1 MPGRGGAGEGA
12 GGAGLAHLPAV
23 DRVLRRP
30 EVEACVREHG
40 REVVVEAVRGALS
53 DLRETLRRAGRDEEP
68 PGGRNPAPGANRRS
82 DPSPDPGGDPSPDPS
97 VDSSPDPGA
106 DPRPDPG
113 ADTAGGQDRHRDR
126 DRDRDHDRDPVGGRN
141 REPPPPDDAESL
153 VALAAVRRAR
163 AATRP
168 SLRPVLNLTGTVLHT
183 NLGRAE
189 LPEVAV
195 EAMAEAARS
204 AMNLELDLATGRR
217 GERDAH
223 VEGWLARLTG
233 AEAATVVN
241 NNAAAVLLVLN
252 TLALDREVP
261 VSRGELIE
269 IGGSFRLPE
278 IMGRA
283 GCRLVEVGTTNRTH
297 LADFAQVLGE
307 RTGAVMT
314 VHTSNYV
321 VEGFTAAPD
330 PRRLAVLARERGVP
344 WVHDLGSGTLVDL
357 ERFGLPH
364 EPTPREVLSNGA
376 DLVTFSGDKL
386 LGGPQSGIV
395 AGRADLVNEVRRN
408 PMKRAL
414 RVDKLTL
421 AALGALLPLY
431 ANPERL
437 VRELPALRRLVRP
450 AAEVRAA
457 AERVAASLRDR
468 FPGSVEV
475 VECASRIGSGALP
488 VDTRPSAGLALR
500 PAWPHGRPRPSGRR
514 VEALAA
520 SLRALP
526 TPVIGRIREG
536 ALVLDLRCLEREAD
550 LVAALAPFLDG
561 GEAGAAPPPEH
572 LRNDADGGAP
582 GDGPRPAEPPE
593 ASGAR

>member
-1 MPGRGGAGEGA
+1 MPGAEEGGS
-12 GGAGLAHLPAV
+12 LAFLPGV
-23 DRVLRRP
+23 DRILRRP
-30 EVEACVREHG
+30 EVEAFVLEHG
-40 REVVVEAVRGALS
+40 REPVVESVRGAL
-53 DLRETLRRAGRDEEP
+53 DEF
-68 PGGRNPAPGANRRS
+68 RTAARRS
-82 DPSPDPGGDPSPDPS
+82 GGGTGGGTDPASRSGLEPG
-97 VDSSPDPGA
+97 PGMHTT
-106 DPRPDPG
+106 P
-113 ADTAGGQDRHRDR
+113 
-126 DRDRDHDRDPVGGRN
+126 
-141 REPPPPDDAESL
+141 DAEDLERL
-153 VALAAVRRAR
+153 VAEAALRRAR
-163 AATRP
+163 AAVAP
-168 SLRPVLNLTGTVLHT
+168 SLRPVLNLSGTVLHT

-204 AMNLELDLATGRR
+204 AMNLEIDLATGRR
-217 GERDAH
+217 GERDTH

-252 TLALDREVP
+252 TLALGREVP

-297 LADFAQVLGE
+297 LEDFARAFGE

-321 VEGFTAAPD
+321 VEGFTAAPK
-330 PRRLAVLARERGVP
+330 PAQLAALARERGVP

-364 EPTPREVLSNGA
+364 EPTPREALADGA

-386 LGGPQSGIV
+386 LGGPQAGIV
-395 AGRADLVNEVRRN
+395 AGRADLVSAVRRN

-414 RVDKLTL
+414 RVDKITL
-421 AALGALLPLY
+421 AALAALLPLY

-437 VRELPALRRLVRP
+437 VRELPALRRLVRREP
-450 AAEVRAA
+450 EIRAS
-457 AERVAASLRDR
+457 AERVAAGLRGR
-468 FPGSVEV
+468 FGGSVEV

-488 VDTRPSAGLALR
+488 VDTLPSAGVAFR
-500 PAWPHGRPRPSGRR
+500 PPPSGSGGRR
-514 VEALAA
+514 TSGRQVEELAA
-520 SLRALP
+520 DLRALP
-526 TPVIGRIREG
+526 LPVIGRIREG
-536 ALVLDLRCLEREAD
+536 ALVLDLRCLERESD
-550 LVAALAPFLDG
+550 LLDALAPLLSGKRSETPDG
-561 GEAGAAPPPEH
+561 ENESPEC
-572 LRNDADGGAP
+572 
-582 GDGPRPAEPPE
+582 
-593 ASGAR
+593 

>member
-1 MPGRGGAGEGA
+1 MRGGGEE
-12 GGAGLAHLPAV
+12 GGSLAHLPAV
-23 DRVLRRP
+23 DRILRRP
-30 EVEACVREHG
+30 EIEACAREHG
-40 REVVVEAVRGALS
+40 RELVVEAVRGAID
-53 DLRETLRRAGRDEEP
+53 DLRAAVRRGLPGASPATDDLQAATAQGFLGARASSPRESRAVDGRRAATPRES
-68 PGGRNPAPGANRRS
+68 GGPEAEPGA
-82 DPSPDPGGDPSPDPS
+82 GAE
-97 VDSSPDPGA
+97 PGA
-106 DPRPDPG
+106 ESATG
-113 ADTAGGQDRHRDR
+113 
-126 DRDRDHDRDPVGGRN
+126 V
-141 REPPPPDDAESL
+141 DDAERR
-153 VALAAVRRAR
+153 VAEAALRRAR
-163 AATRP
+163 AAATP

-189 LPEVAV
+189 LPEVAI

-204 AMNLELDLATGRR
+204 ATNLEIDLATGRR
-217 GERDAH
+217 GERDTH
-223 VEGWLARLTG
+223 VERWLARLTG

-252 TLALDREVP
+252 TLALGREVP

-297 LADFAQVLGE
+297 LEDFARAIGE

-321 VEGFTAAPD
+321 VEGFTAAPE
-330 PRRLAVLARERGVP
+330 PAALAALARERGVP
-344 WVHDLGSGTLVDL
+344 WIHDLGSGTLADL
-357 ERFGLPH
+357 ERFGLPR
-364 EPTPREVLSNGA
+364 EPTPRGVLANGA

-395 AGRADLVNEVRRN
+395 AGSARLVGEVRRN

-437 VRELPALRRLVRP
+437 VRELPALRRMVRP
-450 AAEVRAA
+450 AAEIRAI
-457 AERVAASLRDR
+457 AERVAAKLRGALTLA
-468 FPGSVEV
+468 GSVEV

-488 VDTRPSAGLALR
+488 IDALPSAGIALHP
-500 PAWPHGRPRPSGRR
+500 PAEGGRRAPGRR
-514 VEALAA
+514 VEELAA
-520 SLRALP
+520 TLRALP
-526 TPVIGRIREG
+526 LPVVGRIREG
-536 ALVLDLRCLEREAD
+536 ALVLDLRCLDRESD
-550 LVAALAPFLDG
+550 LLDALAPLLD
-561 GEAGAAPPPEH
+561 EDADA
-572 LRNDADGGAP
+572 NADGGSTGDGSPAP
-582 GDGPRPAEPPE
+582 GS
-593 ASGAR
+593 SG

>member
-1 MPGRGGAGEGA
+1 MPRGEEAGAYA
-12 GGAGLAHLPAV
+12 RLPAV

-30 EVEACVREHG
+30 EVEECACEHG
-40 REVVVEAVRGALS
+40 RELVVEAVRGALD
-53 DLRETLRRAGRDEEP
+53 DLR
-68 PGGRNPAPGANRRS
+68 
-82 DPSPDPGGDPSPDPS
+82 
-97 VDSSPDPGA
+97 SSM
-106 DPRPDPG
+106 
-113 ADTAGGQDRHRDR
+113 RH
-126 DRDRDHDRDPVGGRN
+126 G
-141 REPPPPDDAESL
+141 DAEL
-153 VALAAVRRAR
+153 PPEDPEHAVAGAAIRRVQAAVRV
-163 AATRP
+163 T
-168 SLRPVLNLTGTVLHT
+168 LRPVLNLTGTVLHT

-195 EAMAEAARS
+195 EAIAEAARS
-204 AMNLELDLATGRR
+204 AMNLELDLATGTR

-223 VEGWLARLTG
+223 VERWLARLAG

-297 LADFAQVLGE
+297 LDDFARAIAD

-321 VEGFTAAPD
+321 VNGFTAAPE
-330 PRRLAVLARERGVP
+330 PAQLADLARERGVP

-364 EPTPREVLSNGA
+364 EPTPREVLASGA

-395 AGRADLVNEVRRN
+395 AGRADLVAEARRN

-421 AALGALLPLY
+421 AALAALLPLY

-437 VRELPALRRLVRP
+437 VRELPTLRRLVRP
-450 AAEVRAA
+450 AAEIRAS
-457 AERVAASLRDR
+457 AERLAKKTRER
-468 FPGSVEV
+468 FAGRVEV

-488 VDTRPSAGLALR
+488 VDTLPSAGIALR
-500 PAWPHGRPRPSGRR
+500 PPSPRGSRASGRQ
-514 VEALAA
+514 VEELAA
-520 SLRALP
+520 RLRALP
-526 TPVIGRIREG
+526 RPVVGRIRDG
-536 ALVLDLRCLEREAD
+536 ALVLDLRCLERESD
-550 LVAALAPFLDG
+550 LLEALDPLLD
-561 GEAGAAPPPEH
+561 
-572 LRNDADGGAP
+572 
-582 GDGPRPAEPPE
+582 DGPERNLP
-593 ASGAR
+593 RC

>member
-1 MPGRGGAGEGA
+1 MPEVGEG
-12 GGAGLAHLPAV
+12 GSLAFLPGV
-23 DRVLRRP
+23 DRILRRP
-30 EVEACVREHG
+30 EVEACARTHG
-40 REVVVEAVRGALS
+40 RALVVESVRAVIDGLRAAARGEGSGVGGAPHPPAPGPGPRPGPQADAEDAERIVVEAA
-53 DLRETLRRAGRDEEP
+53 LRR
-68 PGGRNPAPGANRRS
+68 
-82 DPSPDPGGDPSPDPS
+82 
-97 VDSSPDPGA
+97 V
-106 DPRPDPG
+106 
-113 ADTAGGQDRHRDR
+113 
-126 DRDRDHDRDPVGGRN
+126 
-141 REPPPPDDAESL
+141 
-153 VALAAVRRAR
+153 R
-163 AATRP
+163 AAAAP
-168 SLRPVLNLTGTVLHT
+168 SLRPVLNLSGTVLHT

-189 LPEVAV
+189 LPEVAI

-204 AMNLELDLATGRR
+204 AVNLEIDLATGKR

-223 VEGWLARLTG
+223 VEAWIARLTG

-252 TLALDREVP
+252 TLALGREVP

-297 LADFAQVLGE
+297 LEDFARAVGE

-330 PRRLAVLARERGVP
+330 PAGLASLARERGVP
-344 WVHDLGSGTLVDL
+344 WVHDLGSGTLVAL
-357 ERFGLPH
+357 ERFGLPR
-364 EPTPREVLSNGA
+364 EPTPREALANGA

-386 LGGPQSGIV
+386 LGGPQSGVV
-395 AGRADLVNEVRRN
+395 AGRADLVAALRRN

-414 RVDKLTL
+414 RVDKITL

-437 VRELPALRRLVRP
+437 ARELPALRRLIRP
-450 AAEVRAA
+450 AAEIRATA
-457 AERVAASLRDR
+457 RRVAAKLRGR
-468 FPGSVEV
+468 LEEQVEAV
-475 VECASRIGSGALP
+475 GCASRIGSGALP
-488 VDTRPSAGLALR
+488 VDTLPSAGIALR
-500 PAWPHGRPRPSGRR
+500 PPPSGNGRTSGRR

-526 TPVIGRIREG
+526 RPVIGRVREG
-536 ALVLDLRCLEREAD
+536 ALVLDLRCLERDSD
-550 LVAALAPFLDG
+550 LLDALAPLLADG
-561 GEAGAAPPPEH
+561 REAAAGATPGRGSGAGA
-572 LRNDADGGAP
+572 DADGGSGGTGGRGGGTGSGTRAP
-582 GDGPRPAEPPE
+582 VSGGRNGPVRRAEENAAPEDAPPPR
-593 ASGAR
+593 SPTGC

>member
-1 MPGRGGAGEGA
+1 MRGGGEE
-12 GGAGLAHLPAV
+12 GGSLARLPGV
-23 DRVLRRP
+23 DRILRRP
-30 EVEACVREHG
+30 EIEACAREHG
-40 REVVVEAVRGALS
+40 RELVVEAVRGAID
-53 DLRETLRRAGRDEEP
+53 DLRAEVRRGLPGASPATDDLQAATAQGFLGARASSPRESRAVDGRRAATPQES
-68 PGGRNPAPGANRRS
+68 GGPEAEPGA
-82 DPSPDPGGDPSPDPS
+82 GAGAE
-97 VDSSPDPGA
+97 PGA
-106 DPRPDPG
+106 ESATG
-113 ADTAGGQDRHRDR
+113 
-126 DRDRDHDRDPVGGRN
+126 V
-141 REPPPPDDAESL
+141 DDAERR
-153 VALAAVRRAR
+153 VAEAALRRAR
-163 AATRP
+163 AAAAP

-204 AMNLELDLATGRR
+204 ATNLEIDLATGRR
-217 GERDAH
+217 GERDTH
-223 VEGWLARLTG
+223 VEAWLARLTG

-252 TLALDREVP
+252 TLALGREVP

-297 LADFAQVLGE
+297 LEDFARAIGE

-321 VEGFTAAPD
+321 VEGFTAAPE
-330 PRRLAVLARERGVP
+330 PAALAALARERGVP
-344 WVHDLGSGTLVDL
+344 WVHDLGSGTLAAL

-364 EPTPREVLSNGA
+364 EPTPREVLANGA

-395 AGRADLVNEVRRN
+395 AGSARLVAEVRRN

-414 RVDKLTL
+414 RVDKTTL

-450 AAEVRAA
+450 AAEIRAV
-457 AERVAASLRDR
+457 AERVAAKLRGR
-468 FPGSVEV
+468 LTLAGSVEV

-488 VDTRPSAGLALR
+488 VDTLPSAGIALYPPSEGGRR
-500 PAWPHGRPRPSGRR
+500 PPGRR
-514 VEALAA
+514 VEELAA
-520 SLRALP
+520 ALRALP
-526 TPVIGRIREG
+526 LPVVGRIREG
-536 ALVLDLRCLEREAD
+536 PPPRSRVRSARRWPAPRLEARTESD
-550 LVAALAPFLDG
+550 LAP
-561 GEAGAAPPPEH
+561 
-572 LRNDADGGAP
+572 
-582 GDGPRPAEPPE
+582 
-593 ASGAR
+593 

>member
-1 MPGRGGAGEGA
+1 MPGVEEGGS
-12 GGAGLAHLPAV
+12 LARLPGV
-23 DRVLRRP
+23 DRILRRP
-30 EVEACVREHG
+30 EIEACAREHG
-40 REVVVEAVRGALS
+40 RELVVEAVRGAID
-53 DLRETLRRAGRDEEP
+53 DLRAELRQGL
-68 PGGRNPAPGANRRS
+68 PGAS
-82 DPSPDPGGDPSPDPS
+82 TATDDLQAATPLESGGPEAE
-97 VDSSPDPGA
+97 PGA
-106 DPRPDPG
+106 ESATG
-113 ADTAGGQDRHRDR
+113 
-126 DRDRDHDRDPVGGRN
+126 V
-141 REPPPPDDAESL
+141 DDAEHR
-153 VALAAVRRAR
+153 VAEAALRRAR
-163 AATRP
+163 AAAAP

-195 EAMAEAARS
+195 EAMAEVARS
-204 AMNLELDLATGRR
+204 ATNLEIDLATGKR
-217 GERDAH
+217 GERDSH
-223 VEGWLARLTG
+223 VEAWLARLTG

-252 TLALDREVP
+252 TLALGREVP

-297 LADFAQVLGE
+297 LADFARAIGE

-321 VEGFTAAPD
+321 VEGFTAAPE
-330 PRRLAVLARERGVP
+330 PAALAALARERGVP
-344 WVHDLGSGTLVDL
+344 WVHDLGSGTLVAL

-364 EPTPREVLSNGA
+364 EPTPREVLANGA

-386 LGGPQSGIV
+386 LGGPQSGVV
-395 AGRADLVNEVRRN
+395 AGRARLVAKVRRN

-414 RVDKLTL
+414 RVDKTTL

-450 AAEVRAA
+450 AAEIRAV
-457 AERVAASLRDR
+457 AERVAAKLRGR
-468 FPGSVEV
+468 LTLAGSVEV

-488 VDTRPSAGLALR
+488 VDTLPSAGVALYP
-500 PAWPHGRPRPSGRR
+500 PAEGGRRAPGRR
-514 VEALAA
+514 VEELTAK
-520 SLRALP
+520 LRALP
-526 TPVIGRIREG
+526 LPVVGRIREG
-536 ALVLDLRCLEREAD
+536 ALVLDLRCLDRESD
-550 LVAALAPFLDG
+550 LLDALAPLLD
-561 GEAGAAPPPEH
+561 EAGTAPDPP
-572 LRNDADGGAP
+572 RC
-582 GDGPRPAEPPE
+582 
-593 ASGAR
+593 

>member
-1 MPGRGGAGEGA
+1 MRGGGEE
-12 GGAGLAHLPAV
+12 GGSLARLPGV
-23 DRVLRRP
+23 DRILKRP
-30 EVEACVREHG
+30 EIEACAREHG
-40 REVVVEAVRGALS
+40 RELVVEAVRGAID
-53 DLRETLRRAGRDEEP
+53 DLRAAMRQGL
-68 PGGRNPAPGANRRS
+68 PGA
-82 DPSPDPGGDPSPDPS
+82 SPATDDLRAATPQGSPGARA
-97 VDSSPDPGA
+97 SSPRESRAVDDLRAATPRESGGAGAGAEPGA
-106 DPRPDPG
+106 ELATG
-113 ADTAGGQDRHRDR
+113 
-126 DRDRDHDRDPVGGRN
+126 V
-141 REPPPPDDAESL
+141 DDAERR
-153 VALAAVRRAR
+153 VTEAALRRAR
-163 AATRP
+163 AAAAP

-204 AMNLELDLATGRR
+204 ATNLEIDLATGKR
-217 GERDAH
+217 GERDTH
-223 VEGWLARLTG
+223 VEAWLARLTG

-252 TLALDREVP
+252 TLALGREVP

-297 LADFAQVLGE
+297 LADFARAIGE

-321 VEGFTAAPD
+321 VEGFTAAPE
-330 PRRLAVLARERGVP
+330 PAALAALARERGVP
-344 WVHDLGSGTLVDL
+344 WVHDLGSGTLAAL

-364 EPTPREVLSNGA
+364 EPTPREVLANGA

-395 AGRADLVNEVRRN
+395 AGSTRLVAEVRRN

-414 RVDKLTL
+414 RVDKTTL

-450 AAEVRAA
+450 AAEIRAV
-457 AERVAASLRDR
+457 AERVAAKLRGR
-468 FPGSVEV
+468 LTLAGSVEAADVEV

-488 VDTRPSAGLALR
+488 VDTRPSAGVALR
-500 PAWPHGRPRPSGRR
+500 PPTGAGGGRRASGRR
-514 VEALAA
+514 VEELAA
-520 SLRALP
+520 ALRALP
-526 TPVIGRIREG
+526 LPVVGRIREG
-536 ALVLDLRCLEREAD
+536 ALVLDLRCLDRESD
-550 LVAALAPFLDG
+550 LLDALAPLLDEEPRDPPREPTG
-561 GEAGAAPPPEH
+561 NAGEAPD
-572 LRNDADGGAP
+572 R
-582 GDGPRPAEPPE
+582 
-593 ASGAR
+593 

>member
-1 MPGRGGAGEGA
+1 MRGGGEE
-12 GGAGLAHLPAV
+12 GGSLARLPGV
-23 DRVLRRP
+23 DRILRRP
-30 EVEACVREHG
+30 EIEACAREHG
-40 REVVVEAVRGALS
+40 RELVVEAVRGAID
-53 DLRETLRRAGRDEEP
+53 DLRAAMRQGL
-68 PGGRNPAPGANRRS
+68 PGA
-82 DPSPDPGGDPSPDPS
+82 SPATDDLQAATPRGSLGARA
-97 VDSSPDPGA
+97 SSPRESRAVDDLRAATPRESGGPEAEPEAGAEPGA
-106 DPRPDPG
+106 ESATG
-113 ADTAGGQDRHRDR
+113 
-126 DRDRDHDRDPVGGRN
+126 V
-141 REPPPPDDAESL
+141 DDAERR
-153 VALAAVRRAR
+153 VAEAALRRAR
-163 AATRP
+163 AAAAP

-195 EAMAEAARS
+195 EAMAAAARS
-204 AMNLELDLATGRR
+204 ATNLEIDLATGKR
-217 GERDAH
+217 GERDTH
-223 VEGWLARLTG
+223 VEAWLARLTG

-252 TLALDREVP
+252 TLALGREVP

-297 LADFAQVLGE
+297 LEDFARAIGE

-321 VEGFTAAPD
+321 VEGFTAAPE
-330 PRRLAVLARERGVP
+330 PAALAALARERGVP
-344 WVHDLGSGTLVDL
+344 SVHDLGSGTLVAL

-364 EPTPREVLSNGA
+364 EPTPREVLANGA

-395 AGRADLVNEVRRN
+395 AGSARLVAEVRRN

-414 RVDKLTL
+414 RVDKTTL

-450 AAEVRAA
+450 AAEVRAV
-457 AERVAASLRDR
+457 AERVAAKLRGR
-468 FPGSVEV
+468 LTLAGKVEAVAVEV

-488 VDTRPSAGLALR
+488 VDTRPSAGVVLR
-500 PAWPHGRPRPSGRR
+500 PPSGGGGRRASGRR

-520 SLRALP
+520 ALRALP
-526 TPVIGRIREG
+526 LPVVGRIREG
-536 ALVLDLRCLEREAD
+536 GLVLDLRCLDRESD
-550 LVAALAPFLDG
+550 LLDALAPLLRETDT
-561 GEAGAAPPPEH
+561 APNPP
-572 LRNDADGGAP
+572 RC
-582 GDGPRPAEPPE
+582 
-593 ASGAR
+593 

>member
-1 MPGRGGAGEGA
+1 MRGGGEE
-12 GGAGLAHLPAV
+12 GGSLAHLPAV
-23 DRVLRRP
+23 DRILRRP
-30 EVEACVREHG
+30 EIEACAREHG
-40 REVVVEAVRGALS
+40 RELVVEAVRGAID
-53 DLRETLRRAGRDEEP
+53 DLRAAMRRGLPGASPATDDLRAATPRGSGGPEAEPGAGAGAEPGAESATAVDDAERRVAEAALRRA
-68 PGGRNPAPGANRRS
+68 RS
-82 DPSPDPGGDPSPDPS
+82 
-97 VDSSPDPGA
+97 
-106 DPRPDPG
+106 
-113 ADTAGGQDRHRDR
+113 
-126 DRDRDHDRDPVGGRN
+126 
-141 REPPPPDDAESL
+141 
-153 VALAAVRRAR
+153 AAA
-163 AATRP
+163 P

-204 AMNLELDLATGRR
+204 ATNLEIDLATGKR
-217 GERDAH
+217 GERDTH
-223 VEGWLARLTG
+223 VEAWLARLTG

-252 TLALDREVP
+252 TLALGREVP

-297 LADFAQVLGE
+297 LEDFARAIGE

-321 VEGFTAAPD
+321 VEGFTAAPE
-330 PRRLAVLARERGVP
+330 PAALAALARERGVP
-344 WVHDLGSGTLVDL
+344 WVHDLGSGTLAAL

-364 EPTPREVLSNGA
+364 ETTPREVLANGA

-395 AGRADLVNEVRRN
+395 AGSARLVAEVRRN

-414 RVDKLTL
+414 RVDKITL

-450 AAEVRAA
+450 AAEVRAVA
-457 AERVAASLRDR
+457 GRVAAKLRGR
-468 FPGSVEV
+468 LTLAGSDEATEVEV

-488 VDTRPSAGLALR
+488 VDTLPSAGIVLR
-500 PAWPHGRPRPSGRR
+500 PPSEGGRRASGRR
-514 VEALAA
+514 VEELAA
-520 SLRALP
+520 ALRALP
-526 TPVIGRIREG
+526 LPVVGRIREG
-536 ALVLDLRCLEREAD
+536 GLVLDLRCLDRESD
-550 LVAALAPFLDG
+550 LLDALAPLLLDKD
-561 GEAGAAPPPEH
+561 EGAVAV
-572 LRNDADGGAP
+572 ADGGSTGDGSPAP
-582 GDGPRPAEPPE
+582 GS
-593 ASGAR
+593 SG

>member
-1 MPGRGGAGEGA
+1 M
-12 GGAGLAHLPAV
+12 
-23 DRVLRRP
+23 
-30 EVEACVREHG
+30 REHG
-40 REVVVEAVRGALS
+40 RELVVEAVRGAL
-53 DLRETLRRAGRDEEP
+53 DEFRTAARR
-68 PGGRNPAPGANRRS
+68 GGRG
-82 DPSPDPGGDPSPDPS
+82 PD
-97 VDSSPDPGA
+97 
-106 DPRPDPG
+106 
-113 ADTAGGQDRHRDR
+113 AGHG
-126 DRDRDHDRDPVGGRN
+126 
-141 REPPPPDDAESL
+141 PDDAGLGPDAVPRDTERL
-153 VALAAVRRAR
+153 VAEAALRRAR
-163 AATRP
+163 AAFAP
-168 SLRPVLNLTGTVLHT
+168 SLRPVLNLSGTVLHT

-189 LPEVAV
+189 LPETAI
-195 EAMAEAARS
+195 EAMVEAARS
-204 AMNLELDLATGRR
+204 AVNLEIDLASGKR
-217 GERDAH
+217 GERDDH

-252 TLALDREVP
+252 TLALGREVP

-297 LADFAQVLGE
+297 LEDFARAIGE

-321 VEGFTAAPD
+321 VEGFTAAPE
-330 PRRLAVLARERGVP
+330 PARLAALARERGVP
-344 WVHDLGSGTLVDL
+344 WIHDLGSGTLVDL

-364 EPTPREVLSNGA
+364 EPTPREALANGA

-395 AGRADLVNEVRRN
+395 AGSAELVSAVRRN

-414 RVDKLTL
+414 RVDKISL

-450 AAEVRAA
+450 AAGIRAA
-457 AERVAASLRDR
+457 AERVAAALRG
-468 FPGSVEV
+468 PLALPPALAGSVEV

-488 VDTRPSAGLALR
+488 VDTLPSAGIALR
-500 PAWPHGRPRPSGRR
+500 PPPSAGGRTSGRR
-514 VEALAA
+514 VEELAA
-520 SLRALP
+520 ALRGLP
-526 TPVIGRIREG
+526 LPVIGRIRDG
-536 ALVLDLRCLEREAD
+536 ALVLDLRCLERESD
-550 LVAALAPFLDG
+550 LTDALAPLLPAA
-561 GEAGAAPPPEH
+561 AGTAP
-572 LRNDADGGAP
+572 
-582 GDGPRPAEPPE
+582 EPP
-593 ASGAR
+593 GC

>member
-1 MPGRGGAGEGA
+1 MPGVEEGGS
-12 GGAGLAHLPAV
+12 LARLPGV
-23 DRVLRRP
+23 DRILRRP
-30 EVEACVREHG
+30 EVEACAREYG
-40 REVVVEAVRGALS
+40 RELVVEAVRGAID
-53 DLRETLRRAGRDEEP
+53 DLRAELRQGL
-68 PGGRNPAPGANRRS
+68 PGA
-82 DPSPDPGGDPSPDPS
+82 SPATDDLRAATPQGFLGARA
-97 VDSSPDPGA
+97 SSPRESRAVDDLQAATPRESGGPEAEPGA
-106 DPRPDPG
+106 ESATG
-113 ADTAGGQDRHRDR
+113 
-126 DRDRDHDRDPVGGRN
+126 V
-141 REPPPPDDAESL
+141 DDAERR
-153 VALAAVRRAR
+153 VAEAALRRAR
-163 AATRP
+163 AAAAP

-204 AMNLELDLATGRR
+204 ATNLEIDLASGRR
-217 GERDAH
+217 GERDTH
-223 VEGWLARLTG
+223 VEAWLARLTG

-252 TLALDREVP
+252 TLALGREVP

-278 IMGRA
+278 IMERA

-297 LADFAQVLGE
+297 LADFARAIGE

-321 VEGFTAAPD
+321 VEGFTAAPE
-330 PRRLAVLARERGVP
+330 PAALAALARERGVP

-364 EPTPREVLSNGA
+364 EPTPREVLANGA

-386 LGGPQSGIV
+386 LGGPQSGVV
-395 AGRADLVNEVRRN
+395 AGSARLVAEVRRN

-414 RVDKLTL
+414 RVDKTTL

-450 AAEVRAA
+450 AAEIRAV
-457 AERVAASLRDR
+457 AERVAAKLRGR
-468 FPGSVEV
+468 LTLAGSVEV

-488 VDTRPSAGLALR
+488 VDTLPSAGVALYP
-500 PAWPHGRPRPSGRR
+500 PAEGGRRASGRR
-514 VEALAA
+514 VEELAA
-520 SLRALP
+520 ALRALP
-526 TPVIGRIREG
+526 LPVVGRIREG
-536 ALVLDLRCLEREAD
+536 ALVLDLRCLDRESD
-550 LVAALAPFLDG
+550 LLDALTPLLD
-561 GEAGAAPPPEH
+561 EAGTAPDPP
-572 LRNDADGGAP
+572 RC
-582 GDGPRPAEPPE
+582 
-593 ASGAR
+593 